1 MLYHRD
7 MYHTPDRP
15 RQFYAPSVDEDE
27 VHVARGCGIPQ
38 GYPKT
43 DNRHDSKPVV
53 EIRVNEMV
61 RPLVAYKTSIVAA
74 ILFLGVGFFAWQGF
88 TVAETSSQ
96 VATPT
101 VVLEHT
107 TVGDLQPFQY
117 GKEPLLAKPS
127 FFAHTYEAFVS
138 AQATFIKAD
147 LEAMSLVY
155 YRAGEPLAEY
165 PIKAKGRPGSWW
177 ETPAGLYKVQ
187 DKRPRHRS
195 SFAGVDLPWSMP
207 FQGNFFIHGIPEYPD
222 GTPVKQS
229 FSGGCIRLNTDDA
242 EELYHLVETGTPIL
256 VFARSNATTDTFQY
270 EPNIPDMDAP
280 HYLVA
285 DIGNNTILASSELH
299 QQVSIASITKLMT
312 ALVASEYIN
321 LDQRVRVGSAGFVQ
335 SIVPRL
341 ADRQSVSMY
350 SLLQL
355 LLIESSNEAADLIA
369 DQLGREVFIARM
381 NEKAN
386 AIGMNDTTFTDP
398 SGLDAD
404 NVSTLND
411 LLRLI
416 QYLYNNRSFILEL
429 TADQYVATAYDA
441 DAFGE
446 LNNFNLLSDL
456 EDFYGGKT
464 GETNAAGQTS
474 ISLHRFMVR
483 GEERLIAIA
492 VLGSTDRTRDA
503 LRLHTYFQERFA
515 R

>member
-1 MLYHRD
+1 
-7 MYHTPDRP
+7 MYHTPDQT
-15 RQFYAPSVDEDE
+15 RQFYAPSVGEDE
-27 VHVARGCGIPQ
+27 IRVVQGAGIPR
-38 GYPKT
+38 GY
-43 DNRHDSKPVV
+43 SKDRNTGGSNAAI
-53 EIRVNEMV
+53 EIRVNDIL
-61 RPLVAYKTSIVAA
+61 RPLMIHKNSIAAA
-74 ILFLGVGFFAWQGF
+74 ILVLGVGFFAWQGF
-88 TVAETSSQ
+88 TVADTSSQ
-96 VATPT
+96 IATPT
-101 VVLEHT
+101 VVLEYT
-107 TVGDLQPFQY
+107 ATGGLEPFQY
-117 GKEPLLAKPS
+117 GKEPLLSQPS
-127 FFAHTYEAFVS
+127 FFAHTYESFLS

-147 LEAMSLVY
+147 LETMRLVY
-155 YRAGEPLAEY
+155 YQSGEPLVEY

-177 ETPAGLYKVQ
+177 ETPAGVYAIH
-187 DKRPRHRS
+187 DKRPLHRS
-195 SFAGVDLPWSMP
+195 SFAGVNLPWSMP

-222 GTPVKQS
+222 GTPVEES

-242 EELYHLVETGTPIL
+242 EELFHLVEIDTPIL
-256 VFARSNATTDTFQY
+256 VFAQTDPTTDTFQY

-280 HYLVA
+280 HYLLA
-285 DIGNNTILASSELH
+285 DIGNSTVLASSDL
-299 QQVSIASITKLMT
+299 QQTASIASITKLMT
-312 ALVASEYIN
+312 ALVASEYID
-321 LDQRVRVGSAGFVQ
+321 LDQRVQVGSTSFVQ
-335 SIVPRL
+335 SIIPRL

-369 DQLGREVFIARM
+369 DQLSREVFVARM
-381 NEKAN
+381 NEKAS
-386 AIGMNDTTFTDP
+386 AIGMHDTTFTDP
-398 SGLDAD
+398 SGLDSG

-411 LLRLI
+411 LLRLV

-483 GEERLIAIA
+483 GEERLVAIA
-492 VLGSTDRTRDA
+492 VLGSTDRTRDV
-503 LRLHTYFQERFA
+503 LRLHTYFQERFT